1 MQETKILREL
11 VKQEEELDA
20 KRSSVSQGQ
29 LWMNTEPWED
39 EKLGRTLLASFFFF
53 FGVGVG
59 VHTALH
65 AGS

>member
-53 FGVGVG
+53 GVGVG